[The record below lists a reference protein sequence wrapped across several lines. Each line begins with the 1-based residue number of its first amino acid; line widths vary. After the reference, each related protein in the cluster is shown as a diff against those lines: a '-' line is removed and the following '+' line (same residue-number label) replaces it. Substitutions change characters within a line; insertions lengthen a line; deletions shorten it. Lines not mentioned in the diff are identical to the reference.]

1 MDDIIQKLVEF
12 DRQCVEK
19 VEIAKQKKE
28 DAQSHMTEKKAAI
41 YNEYIKNQQSQIE
54 KHKQE
59 LLNKNNEESRL
70 QNEEYLASM
79 KKMEDLY
86 NQNKDCWVQEIVSNC
101 LK

>member
-59 LLNKNNEESRL
+59 LLNKNNEEARL

-86 NQNKDCWVQEIVSNC
+86 NQNKDRWVQEIVSNC

>member
-59 LLNKNNEESRL
+59 LLNKNNEEARL

-79 KKMEDLY
+79 KNMEDLY
-86 NQNKDCWVQEIVSNC
+86 NQNKDRWVQEIVSNC

>member
-1 MDDIIQKLVEF
+1 MCRKSRKPPKWGQDCNK
-12 DRQCVEK
+12 
-19 VEIAKQKKE
+19 IAKQKKE

-59 LLNKNNEESRL
+59 LLNKNNEEARL

-86 NQNKDCWVQEIVSNC
+86 NQNKDRWVQEIVSNC

>member
-59 LLNKNNEESRL
+59 LLNKNNEDARL

-86 NQNKDCWVQEIVSNC
+86 NQNKDRWVQEIVSNC

>member
-1 MDDIIQKLVEF
+1 
-12 DRQCVEK
+12 
-19 VEIAKQKKE
+19 
-28 DAQSHMTEKKAAI
+28 MTEKKAAI

-59 LLNKNNEESRL
+59 LLNKNNEEARL

>member
-12 DRQCVEK
+12 GRQCVEK

-41 YNEYIKNQQSQIE
+41 YNEYIKNQEFQIE

-59 LLNKNNEESRL
+59 LLNKNNAEARL

-86 NQNKDCWVQEIVSNC
+86 NQNKDRWVQEIVSNC